1 MVFHNHERRRSRRA
15 GVAVLELA
23 ILLPLIVF
31 LFVVAVDYSRIFYF
45 SLTLT
50 NCARNGA
57 IYGSDPTAAAIL
69 SPYTSIEQAALAD
82 ATNLTP
88 QPAMS
93 SKTDTDD
100 NGNTYIEVTA
110 TYQFQSLTQYPGIP
124 NTVDLSQTVRM
135 RISPATPS
143 FN

>member
-1 MVFHNHERRRSRRA
+1 MVFHNHERRCSRRA
-15 GVAVLELA
+15 GVAVVELA

-45 SLTLT
+45 SLTVT

-57 IYGSDPTAAAIL
+57 IYGSDPTAAATL
-69 SPYTSIEQAALAD
+69 SPYSSIEQAALAD

-88 QPAMS
+88 QPAIS
-93 SKTDTDD
+93 SKTVTDD

-110 TYQFQSLTQYPGIP
+110 TYQFHSLTQYPGLP
-124 NTVDLSQTVRM
+124 NTVNLSQTVRM
-135 RISPATPS
+135 RMSQATPN